1 MSMRFPHGD
10 TLIEVMFSVTVF
22 ALVIVVSINLMNG
35 GINTAQKTL
44 EVTMTRNEIDAQAEA
59 IRFIHN
65 SYLAERELASSNH
78 QFYELWRTIV
88 DTNAITPSSFSA
100 DYLGEYRTV
109 NSCSDLYGEGGAFN
123 PTRYVGRTN
132 SFILNTRLIQP
143 RIGNSTQ
150 YQYGDSVAGAINY
163 EDLLNSIIVS
173 GTTGAGGKLQPANL
187 YPRII
192 YSRLGTGDIDDSH
205 SSAAGYSSLKE
216 SEQYLEVSR
225 AEGIW
230 LTAVRGG
237 DNAEDVDREPEYY
250 DFYIQSCWHS
260 IGKNTPTSIVTIV
273 RLYNPE
279 VID

>member
-109 NSCSDLYGEGGAFN
+109 NSCSDLYGEGGTFN

-150 YQYGDSVAGAINY
+150 YQYGDSVAGAIDY